1 MMIKKEIAINLKT
14 TTKVMVSFVKMMS
27 VGPLGT
33 RLVCWRGTL
42 TNPYRLKH
50 RIPKK
55 KKHWFTL
62 IYLAHHV
69 FKHLW
74 WAPIYIYIH
83 IYIHIYI
90 CSNSTQKSLVPQVSG
105 PNSGVV
111 FALRPTEA
119 RDPWAFARDAR
130 GRLLGGP
137 WTRSHGGDMPHGIK
151 MRQNRQS
158 VWKS

>member
-74 WAPIYIYIH
+74 WAPIYIYTYIYIYIYIH
-83 IYIHIYI
+83 IYIYI

-105 PNSGVV
+105 PSSAPDWSPRSMS
-111 FALRPTEA
+111 FRSRCPRSSSWRPMDAE
-119 RDPWAFARDAR
+119 PWRRHAAWDKDE
-130 GRLLGGP
+130 
-137 WTRSHGGDMPHGIK
+137 TK
-151 MRQNRQS
+151 
-158 VWKS
+158 